1 MLVHPLWT
9 SQHACKHSRVMQALA
24 HMPNAIARTP
34 AHNDLLL
41 SSMALACLT
50 VVLAAAA
57 TALLGLGPDYYWR
70 AVAIFVISALVIGA
84 LAITSPDLKAFGA
97 ANRITLLRVAMASL
111 VAAALWESPSDALSW
126 TIVVVVTIALFLDGF
141 DGRVARRTGNI
152 STFGA
157 RFDME
162 TDAALIMI
170 LSLLCWQFDKAG
182 IWILAAGA
190 MRYGFVLAGR
200 LCAFMRAPLP
210 YSRRRQAVC
219 IWQSGL
225 LLGVISPLFPSP
237 ASDWLAAGTLIMLGT
252 SFAID
257 IRWLWANRSEGVNSV
272 G

>member
-1 MLVHPLWT
+1 
-9 SQHACKHSRVMQALA
+9 MQALA
-24 HMPNAIARTP
+24 SMSNSIARRP
-34 AHNDLLL
+34 AHTDLLL

-50 VVLAAAA
+50 VILAA
-57 TALLGLGPDYYWR
+57 TATVLLGLGPDYYWR
-70 AVAIFVISALVIGA
+70 AIAVFVIST
-84 LAITSPDLKAFGA
+84 LAIAAFAIGSSDLEAFGA
-97 ANRITLLRVAMASL
+97 ANRITLLRVALAAL

-126 TIVVVVTIALFLDGF
+126 TIVVVVTIALVLDGF

-152 STFGA
+152 TAFGA

-190 MRYGFVLAGR
+190 MRYGFVLAGC
-200 LCAFMRAPLP
+200 LFAFMRGPLP

-237 ASDWLAAGTLIMLGT
+237 ASDLLAAGTLIMLGT

-257 IRWLWANRSEGVNSV
+257 IRWLWAHRAG
-272 G
+272 GAATGRGG